1 MSPGP
6 LTQTFDKMSELNTLT
21 EIEKKRYKL
30 QIVLPGIGA
39 SGQEKLKNAR
49 VLVVGIGG
57 LGSQVLQYLSAM
69 GVGTIGFL
77 DADLI
82 EEENL
87 SHQVFFGME
96 DIGKLKAVITRKR
109 LAGMNPLI
117 QFNMLNVELNEE
129 NAGSIVPGYDIIV
142 DATNNDQAHYLI
154 NDACVKY
161 DKIMAYGCVCNPEGE
176 ISIFNYKL
184 GPSFRCAYPQQN
196 YNAEQ
201 ISRDKSG
208 MPGILPGITGSY
220 LANEILKVITGN
232 PGVLSGKIMITDI
245 SNYQN
250 RFIKVNRNENNFG
263 NTAV

>member
-1 MSPGP
+1 MG
-6 LTQTFDKMSELNTLT
+6 ELNSLT

-39 SGQEKLKNAR
+39 AGQEKLKNAR

-57 LGSQVLQYLSAM
+57 LGSQVLQYLTAM

-77 DADLI
+77 DADVI

-87 SHQVFFGME
+87 SHQVFFGMD

-142 DATNNDQAHYLI
+142 DATNNKQGHYLI
-154 NDACVKY
+154 NDACIKY
-161 DKIMAYGCVCNPEGE
+161 DKIMAYGCICKLEGR
-176 ISIFNYKL
+176 ISIFNYKG
-184 GPSFRCAYPQQN
+184 GPSFRCAYP
-196 YNAEQ
+196 EQ
-201 ISRDKSG
+201 KYKEEKISRDRSG

-232 PGVLSGKIMITDI
+232 PDILSGRIMISDI
-245 SNYQN
+245 FSYHN
-250 RFIKVNRNENNFG
+250 RFIKVIRKEDNFV
-263 NTAV
+263 NPPA